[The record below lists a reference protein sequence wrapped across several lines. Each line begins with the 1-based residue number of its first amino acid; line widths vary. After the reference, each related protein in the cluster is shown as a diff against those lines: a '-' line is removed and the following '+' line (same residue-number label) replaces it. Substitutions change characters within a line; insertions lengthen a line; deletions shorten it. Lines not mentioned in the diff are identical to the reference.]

1 MTEWF
6 ATIMGASLFVLMIPI
21 IYRICVGPT
30 GFDRI
35 LGVNVIGTKTAVLL
49 VIIGTLYGRVE
60 MFVDFALTY
69 ALLNFVA
76 AIIISRY
83 LNRTIS
89 LKEMEAREKA
99 KEEGKA

>member
-6 ATIMGASLFVLMIPI
+6 SMIMGASLFVLMIPVV
-21 IYRICVGPT
+21 YRICKGPT

-35 LGVNVIGTKTAVLL
+35 LGVIVIGTKTAVLL
-49 VIIGTLYGRVE
+49 VIIGSLYGRVE

-76 AIIISRY
+76 AIVVSRY

-99 KEEGKA
+99 KKGAKA

>member
-6 ATIMGASLFVLMIPI
+6 ATIMGASLLALMIPV

-76 AIIISRY
+76 AIIVSRY

-99 KEEGKA
+99 KGEGKA

>member
-1 MTEWF
+1 MVCHNYGCE
-6 ATIMGASLFVLMIPI
+6 SLRTMIPV

-35 LGVNVIGTKTAVLL
+35 LGKCHRYQNGSPARHHW
-49 VIIGTLYGRVE
+49 YFYDRVE

-76 AIIISRY
+76 AIIVSRY

-89 LKEMEAREKA
+89 LKDMEAREKA
-99 KEEGKA
+99 KGEGKA